1 MMIFDIHFNATLVS
15 RRSNSWKP
23 LIGFVLVSG
32 EVVDCI
38 GGVTEGGGIL
48 CVLEVSFS
56 SLCLCLGWLYG
67 NFFTSLFCVRVKS
80 RHALYSLLPLAS
92 RGPKM
97 ETGEC

>member
-1 MMIFDIHFNATLVS
+1 MRCDFGFNPTSVS
-15 RRSNSWKP
+15 RRSNSWLVVKC
-23 LIGFVLVSG
+23 FVLVSG
-32 EVVDCI
+32 EVVEGI
-38 GGVTEGGGIL
+38 GGVTEGGGVL
-48 CVLEVSFS
+48 CVLQVSFS

-92 RGPKM
+92 RGPKL